1 MPFVSLKLDVLVGFL
16 FDPEDLSPLMGEAMA
31 EAIKMLEMQVR
42 YGHPNE
48 FGDDDEFGGGGHGSI
63 NVVAMNAGECA
74 MTYNWGDSF
83 SQSYISDP
91 PSQIKG
97 LMSK

>member
-1 MPFVSLKLDVLVGFL
+1 MK
-16 FDPEDLSPLMGEAMA
+16 PLMGEAMA
-31 EAIKMLEMQVR
+31 YTIKMLEMQVL
-42 YGHPNE
+42 YGHPDE
-48 FGDDDEFGGGGHGSI
+48 FGGANGGGGHGSI
-63 NVVAMNAGECA
+63 NVIAMNAGECA

-97 LMSK
+97 LMSEFILRAF

>member
-1 MPFVSLKLDVLVGFL
+1 MLDALVGFL
-16 FDPEDLSPLMGEAMA
+16 FDPEDLSPLMGEAMS